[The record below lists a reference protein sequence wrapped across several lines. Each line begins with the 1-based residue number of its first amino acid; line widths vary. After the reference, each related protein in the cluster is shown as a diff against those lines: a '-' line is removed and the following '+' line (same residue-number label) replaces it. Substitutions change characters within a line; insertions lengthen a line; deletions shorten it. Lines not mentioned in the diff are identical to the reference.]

1 MKLLTFALLCGSFAW
16 GQEVLPVQGNV
27 SMIVGPGGNI
37 TVQVGKEGMVVVDT
51 QTAAAAPQVMA
62 AIRKLGTTPDTPI
75 VWVINTSLD
84 ADHISGNEAL
94 LKLGGSN
101 EASLRARV
109 IAHENVL
116 NRLVAPDV
124 AQARVA
130 DAASINDTYFRSPK
144 DFLFNGEAVM
154 VYHMPNAHTD
164 GDSIVLFRK
173 SDVLSVGDIFT
184 PDRYPVIDL
193 ANGGSVQGLID
204 ALNRILE
211 MAVAGKYQEGGTF
224 VIPGHGRLCDEADV
238 VEFRDM
244 VTIIRDRVQDMIKKG
259 MTLEQAKTA
268 RPTRDYDGLYGN
280 NTAWTPDMF
289 VESVYR
295 SLTKNNPQGAGPK
308 SPAVSKTAPAKKK

>member
-1 MKLLTFALLCGSFAW
+1 MKLLIFALLCGSFAW
-16 GQEVLPVQGNV
+16 GQEILPVQGNV

-37 TVQVGKEGMVVVDT
+37 TVQVGKEGLVVVDT

-62 AIRKLGTTPDTPI
+62 AIRKLSDTPI
-75 VWVINTSLD
+75 IWVINTSLD
-84 ADHISGNEAL
+84 ADHIGGNEAL
-94 LKLGGSN
+94 LRLGGSN

-109 IAHENVL
+109 VANENVL
-116 NRLVAPDV
+116 NRLVSAPS
-124 AQARVA
+124 RVG

-244 VTIIRDRVQDMIKKG
+244 VTIIRDRVQDMFKKG
-259 MTLEQAKTA
+259 MTLDQVKAGK
-268 RPTRDYDGLYGN
+268 PSRDYDTQYSGS
-280 NTAWTPDMF
+280 PDVF
-289 VESVYR
+289 VESIYR
-295 SLTKNNPQGAGPK
+295 SLATRKP
-308 SPAVSKTAPAKKK
+308 

>member
-1 MKLLTFALLCGSFAW
+1 MKLVTFAILCGSCAW
-16 GQEVLPVQGNV
+16 GQEVHVFPVQGDV

-37 TVQVGKEGMVVVDT
+37 TVQVGKEGLVVVDT

-62 AIRKLGTTPDTPI
+62 AIRKLSDNPI

-84 ADHISGNEAL
+84 PDHIGGNEAL

-109 IAHENVL
+109 IAHENIL
-116 NRLVAPDV
+116 NRLVAAPS
-124 AQARVA
+124 RVA

-211 MAVAGKYQEGGTF
+211 IAVAGKYQEGGTF

-259 MTLEQAKTA
+259 MTLEQVKAGK
-268 RPTRDYDGLYGN
+268 PSRDYDTQYSGS
-280 NTAWTPDMF
+280 PDSF
-289 VESVYR
+289 VESIYR
-295 SLTKNNPQGAGPK
+295 SLATRKP
-308 SPAVSKTAPAKKK
+308 

>member
-1 MKLLTFALLCGSFAW
+1 MKLLTFALVCGNFAW
-16 GQEVLPVQGNV
+16 GQEVHPVQGNV

-37 TVQVGKEGMVVVDT
+37 TVQVGKEGLVVVDT

-62 AIRKLGTTPDTPI
+62 AIRKLSDTPI
-75 VWVINTSLD
+75 IWVINTSLD
-84 ADHISGNEAL
+84 ADHIGGNEAL

-116 NRLVAPDV
+116 NRLIAAPS
-124 AQARVA
+124 RVA

-259 MTLEQAKTA
+259 MTLEQVKAGK
-268 RPTRDYDGLYGN
+268 PSRDYDTQYSGS
-280 NTAWTPDMF
+280 PDGF
-289 VESVYR
+289 VESIYR
-295 SLTKNNPQGAGPK
+295 SLATRKP
-308 SPAVSKTAPAKKK
+308 

>member
-1 MKLLTFALLCGSFAW
+1 MKLLTFALLCGSFAR

-62 AIRKLGTTPDTPI
+62 AIRKLSDTPI
-75 VWVINTSLD
+75 IWVINTSLD
-84 ADHISGNEAL
+84 ADHINGNEAL

-259 MTLEQAKTA
+259 MTLEQVKAGK
-268 RPTRDYDGLYGN
+268 PSRDYDTQYSGS
-280 NTAWTPDMF
+280 PDGF
-289 VESVYR
+289 VESIYR
-295 SLTKNNPQGAGPK
+295 SLATRKP
-308 SPAVSKTAPAKKK
+308 

>member
-1 MKLLTFALLCGSFAW
+1 MKPLLFAVALCGTVWA
-16 GQEVLPVQGNV
+16 QEVHVFPVQGDV
-27 SMIVGPGGNI
+27 SMLVGPGGNI
-37 TVQVGKEGMVVVDT
+37 TVQAGKEGLVVVDT

-62 AIRKLGTTPDTPI
+62 AIRKLSDTPI
-75 VWVINTSLD
+75 IWVINTSLD
-84 ADHISGNEAL
+84 ADHIGGNEAL

-116 NRLVAPDV
+116 NRLVAAPS
-124 AQARVA
+124 RVA
-130 DAASINDTYFRSPK
+130 DAASINDTYFKSPK

-173 SDVLSVGDIFT
+173 SDVLSVGDLFT

-244 VTIIRDRVQDMIKKG
+244 VTILRDRVQDMIKKG
-259 MTLEQAKTA
+259 MTLEQVKAAK
-268 RPTRDYDGLYGN
+268 PSRDYDTQYAGS
-280 NTAWTPDMF
+280 PDVF
-289 VESVYR
+289 VESIYR
-295 SLTKNNPQGAGPK
+295 SLATRKP
-308 SPAVSKTAPAKKK
+308 

>member
-1 MKLLTFALLCGSFAW
+1 MKLLLFAVSLCGSLWA
-16 GQEVLPVQGNV
+16 QEVHVFPVQGNV
-27 SMIVGPGGNI
+27 SMIVAPGGNI
-37 TVQVGKEGMVVVDT
+37 TVQAGKEGMVVVDT
-51 QTAAAAPQVMA
+51 QTAATAPQVMA
-62 AIRKLGTTPDTPI
+62 AIRKLSETPI

-94 LKLGGSN
+94 LRLGGSS

-109 IAHENVL
+109 IAHENIL
-116 NRLVAPDV
+116 NRLLAPGV

-154 VYHMPNAHTD
+154 VYHMPSAHTD

-259 MTLEQAKTA
+259 MTLDQVKAGK
-268 RPTRDYDGLYGN
+268 PSRDYDAQYSGS
-280 NTAWTPDMF
+280 PDVF

-295 SLTKNNPQGAGPK
+295 SLATRKP
-308 SPAVSKTAPAKKK
+308 